1 MEKEKIKKVIIILLA
16 LIFVLILSE
25 VIIRFISRSVE
36 KIKVNIEDNKKDE
49 EYQDTQEYIQEVYL
63 EDCIDKSIKLLRSG
77 DYEKLYELLNPT
89 YKEYMEFNSIESF
102 ITYLKN
108 YVKDTETV
116 ELDDYYMNYGKYVC
130 TFSGRTAVGTS
141 KYKVLIEKNINDT
154 SEYNFNI
161 IFDDINYIETY
172 DTYRA
177 IYVDNIKY
185 SLLYKVSSKDY
196 SDIIMSITNNTSKE
210 VKISLSD
217 ILLIKSDKKRY
228 YPKDYEETEHII
240 PAGES
245 SRVKF
250 RFDDTLSSTM
260 LDKYIDFTAK
270 INGNISSLDPIQI
283 VIEEEYYE

>member
-217 ILLIKSDKKRY
+217 IFLTKSDKKRY

-250 RFDDTLSSTM
+250 RFYDTLSSTM

>member
-49 EYQDTQEYIQEVYL
+49 EYQDTQEYVQEVYL